1 MWGMFDGRPARRGA
15 GLNSVAV
22 IAAALGLWA
31 AGCNAPSGSSP
42 ASSVFIDLLL
52 GADAAVKLPPSGRPD
67 LFVVQDVVLADQP
80 KRALI
85 VPQPSRVTWKV
96 NVPARAVLTGGA
108 GILPS
113 PSGGAAGATRLYIGI
128 SNGRFFS
135 GLLDEHLPPAS
146 AVAGGAWLPIRIDL
160 ARYGGWQWSVFYRP
174 WEITWDVIFNVN
186 GPGPAAVALGNLAI
200 EGRR

>member
-1 MWGMFDGRPARRGA
+1 MWGMSDGRPARRGT

-31 AGCNAPSGSSP
+31 AACNAPSGSSP
-42 ASSVFIDLLL
+42 ASSVYIDLLL
-52 GADAAVKLPPSGRPD
+52 SADAAVKRPPSDRPD
-67 LFVVQDVVLADQP
+67 LFVVQDVVLAGQTR
-80 KRALI
+80 RALI

-113 PSGGAAGATRLYIGI
+113 PSGAAATASRLYIGI
-128 SNGRFFS
+128 SDGRLFS
-135 GLLDEHLPPAS
+135 RLLDEHLPPAS
-146 AVAGGAWLPIRIDL
+146 AVEGGAWLPIRIDL
-160 ARYGGWQWSVFYRP
+160 ASYGGWQWSVFYRP
-174 WEITWDVIFNVN
+174 WEITWEVSFNVN
-186 GPGPAAVALGNLAI
+186 GQGPAPVALGNLAI